1 VTAAQ
6 WGDEDAIIRRV
17 DQQFDAGADHIPLIV
32 LTDDTDKFPM
42 DQWRQLAAA
51 FDDRYR

>member
-1 VTAAQ
+1 MKTPS
-6 WGDEDAIIRRV
+6 ICRV
-17 DQQFDAGADHIPLIV
+17 DQQVDAGADHIPLIV

-42 DQWRQLAAA
+42 DQWRRLAAA